1 MEDQVPANRL
11 YVGNLPWSTDVDE
24 LRAIFSSCGAI
35 THVDIPKGRQG
46 RSRGYG
52 IVEYSSAAEAQAAIA
67 QLEGARPPRF
77 SFPYSFA
84 RIGVSASAW
93 GSRARAN
100 ANAIRAPPIRA
111 GQRRFIDRTIERP
124 IAPRSD
130 RARAIDPPR
139 TNADEPPPFFRPLP
153 PGHTLGDRNLTVRE
167 DNAPTK
173 TANSGGGSK
182 SGGGRGSGNVMGETP
197 AAEGCRCY
205 IGNLAWETTAES
217 LVGAFED
224 YRPRLAA
231 GAGFRRAKARDRD
244 GGDGAVVVVVASFAL
259 FFFLLPGWSLVRGA
273 RLFLFS
279 SLWGWKLTTA
289 LLPLLNNDSALLL
302 RRLRR
307 QR

>member
-111 GQRRFIDRTIERP
+111 GRRRFIERTIERRP

-139 TNADEPPPFFRPLP
+139 TNADEPPPFP
-153 PGHTLGDRNLTVRE
+153 
-167 DNAPTK
+167 
-173 TANSGGGSK
+173 SS
-182 SGGGRGSGNVMGETP
+182 
-197 AAEGCRCY
+197 
-205 IGNLAWETTAES
+205 
-217 LVGAFED
+217 
-224 YRPRLAA
+224 
-231 GAGFRRAKARDRD
+231 
-244 GGDGAVVVVVASFAL
+244 AL
-259 FFFLLPGWSLVRGA
+259 FLQATPSA
-273 RLFLFS
+273 
-279 SLWGWKLTTA
+279 TA
-289 LLPLLNNDSALLL
+289 T
-302 RRLRR
+302 
-307 QR
+307 

>member
-111 GQRRFIDRTIERP
+111 GQRRFIDRTT
-124 IAPRSD
+124 D
-130 RARAIDPPR
+130 RAALRSR
-139 TNADEPPPFFRPLP
+139 
-153 PGHTLGDRNLTVRE
+153 
-167 DNAPTK
+167 
-173 TANSGGGSK
+173 
-182 SGGGRGSGNVMGETP
+182 
-197 AAEGCRCY
+197 
-205 IGNLAWETTAES
+205 
-217 LVGAFED
+217 
-224 YRPRLAA
+224 
-231 GAGFRRAKARDRD
+231 ARDRS
-244 GGDGAVVVVVASFAL
+244 APNERRRTPPPSSAL
-259 FFFLLPGWSLVRGA
+259 FLQATPSA
-273 RLFLFS
+273 
-279 SLWGWKLTTA
+279 TA
-289 LLPLLNNDSALLL
+289 T
-302 RRLRR
+302 
-307 QR
+307 

>member
-111 GQRRFIDRTIERP
+111 GRRRCIDRTTERP
-124 IAPRSD
+124 DRASSSSCTLVPIRPRS
-130 RARAIDPPR
+130 RGERRFLRTFRSAPNERRRTPP
-139 TNADEPPPFFRPLP
+139 
-153 PGHTLGDRNLTVRE
+153 H
-167 DNAPTK
+167 
-173 TANSGGGSK
+173 SS
-182 SGGGRGSGNVMGETP
+182 
-197 AAEGCRCY
+197 
-205 IGNLAWETTAES
+205 
-217 LVGAFED
+217 
-224 YRPRLAA
+224 
-231 GAGFRRAKARDRD
+231 
-244 GGDGAVVVVVASFAL
+244 AL
-259 FFFLLPGWSLVRGA
+259 FLQATPSA
-273 RLFLFS
+273 
-279 SLWGWKLTTA
+279 TA
-289 LLPLLNNDSALLL
+289 T
-302 RRLRR
+302 
-307 QR
+307 

>member
-100 ANAIRAPPIRA
+100 ANAIR
-111 GQRRFIDRTIERP
+111 RRQFARDNADSSIERSNDRSRRAP
-124 IAPRSD
+124 IA
-130 RARAIDPPR
+130 RARSIRPER
-139 TNADEPPPFFRPLP
+139 TPTNPPPFFRPLP